1 MPEDNNGVSGVL
13 NMTPAKAL
21 TIVSFAGVAWY
32 NSIELQVMIW
42 MTFRRRHGLYF
53 YSLLVASIGIVVDA
67 LGMLLKLFNLTNT
80 FVAITVIISGWI
92 PMVTGQSLVLY
103 SRLHL
108 VVRDPRKLKWVLAM
122 IIIDALLFHI
132 PTTVLL
138 YLVRPVLPPPNAF
151 PKFAVRMSGWP
162 ADIGV
167 VGKCPQIHECIHK
180 LLQYL

>member
-1 MPEDNNGVSGVL
+1 MSHSSNGVSGVL
-13 NMTPAKAL
+13 DMTAAKAL
-21 TIVSFAGVAWY
+21 TIVSFAGIAWY

-67 LGMLLKLFNLTNT
+67 LGMLLKLFNLANP
-80 FVAITVIISGWI
+80 FVAITVIIIGWV

-108 VVRDPRKLKWVLAM
+108 VLRDNRKLKWVLAM
-122 IIIDALLFHI
+122 IIIDAILFHV

-138 YLVRPVLPPPNAF
+138 YLVRPVLFYFAYQLLTKICRQMSPN
-151 PKFAVRMSGWP
+151 
-162 ADIGV
+162 I
-167 VGKCPQIHECIHK
+167 
-180 LLQYL
+180 